1 MLQQTLI
8 HTPVYVWAIL
18 AFLIYRG
25 VAASRNRVVRYRS
38 VFVVPGIM
46 LALGLN
52 SVASGFGL
60 GSPAGAAWLA
70 GVLAGPALAWAS
82 AAAVVEARGVHVVD
96 RAAGTVLQRGSWV
109 PLALMMAVFCCKYAV
124 GASLAIQPALR
135 GDPRFALLTCLAFGL
150 FNGIFFGRLLRTVA
164 AWRKAPATVAA
175 TVPATATTKATATA
189 AAAA

>member
-1 MLQQTLI
+1 MLQQMLI

-25 VAASRNRVVRYRS
+25 VVASKDRVVRYRS
-38 VFVVPGIM
+38 VFVVPGIV

-52 SVASGFGL
+52 SVASGFGS

-70 GVLAGPALAWAS
+70 GVLAGAALAWAL
-82 AAAVVEARGVHVVD
+82 AAAVAADRGADHVVD

-109 PLALMMAVFCCKYAV
+109 PLVLMMAVFCSKYAV

-135 GDPRFALLTCLAFGL
+135 GDPRFAVLTCLAFGL
-150 FNGIFFGRLLRTVA
+150 FNGVFFGHLLRTVA
-164 AWRKAPATVAA
+164 AWRNAPVT
-175 TVPATATTKATATA
+175 ATANAKATA
-189 AAAA
+189 AAA